1 MSARHE
7 SRLLAVQFLF
17 QRDFNDGDL
26 ADALADFWAARNI
39 GPKLRAFAED
49 LIRGVE
55 AVRPELDER
64 LRALATNWDLSRMAA
79 VDRNIL
85 RLALYEMHHRAD
97 IPPVVSMNE
106 AIDLAKEFGGR
117 ESGRFVNGIL
127 DRAAKDVKRPARCAA
142 PDPRLLAGGGE

>member
-1 MSARHE
+1 
-7 SRLLAVQFLF
+7 
-17 QRDFNDGDL
+17 
-26 ADALADFWAARNI
+26 
-39 GPKLRAFAED
+39 
-49 LIRGVE
+49 
-55 AVRPELDER
+55 
-64 LRALATNWDLSRMAA
+64 MAA

-142 PDPRLLAGGGE
+142 PDPRLPAGGGE